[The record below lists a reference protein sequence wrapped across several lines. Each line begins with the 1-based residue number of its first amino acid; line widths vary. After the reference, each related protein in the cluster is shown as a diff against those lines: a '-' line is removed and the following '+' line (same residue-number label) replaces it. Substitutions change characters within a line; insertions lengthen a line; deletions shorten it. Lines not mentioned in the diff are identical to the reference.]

1 MRLPASNGDMS
12 KGLLLLLF
20 DDIAESSH
28 GVNRLA
34 FTGARGS
41 SEDPKICVRLTA
53 SNSGMSNGLLSFPFD
68 NNAGLVTG

>member
-12 KGLLLLLF
+12 KGILLLLF

-34 FTGARGS
+34 FTGAGELRR
-41 SEDPKICVRLTA
+41 SEDLRAPDR
-53 SNSGMSNGLLSFPFD
+53 FQ
-68 NNAGLVTG
+68 

>member
-41 SEDPKICVRLTA
+41 SEDPRICIRLPA
-53 SNSGMSNGLLSFPFD
+53 SNGGTAKGLLSLPFD
-68 NNAGLVTG
+68 DNASLVTG

>member
-34 FTGARGS
+34 FTGVRRS
-41 SEDPKICVRLTA
+41 SDDPRLRLRLPA
-53 SNSGMSNGLLSFPFD
+53 SNGGMSKGLLSLPFD
-68 NNAGLVTG
+68 DNASLVTG

>member
-41 SEDPKICVRLTA
+41 SEDPRICIRLPVSKGGTA
-53 SNSGMSNGLLSFPFD
+53 KGLLSLPFD
-68 NNAGLVTG
+68 NNASLVTG